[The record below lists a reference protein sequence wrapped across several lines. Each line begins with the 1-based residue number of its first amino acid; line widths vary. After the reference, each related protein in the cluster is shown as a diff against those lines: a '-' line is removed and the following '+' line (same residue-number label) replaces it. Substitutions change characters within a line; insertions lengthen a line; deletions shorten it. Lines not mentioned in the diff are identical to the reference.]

1 MVPSRRIVGGAWR
14 STIGV
19 SWRETRAIDDDKP
32 AACSPGLDAKVAAAM
47 DVTERYLGTMAD
59 IFGDVDTADCE
70 TLRREL
76 VALTP
81 VADEWTTK
89 LTALKTE
96 PMSDECKAS
105 FDERFAARGQAIQSS
120 YGRKERAAAALW
132 RASRNAGG
140 LPERSSREEEEE
152 EEEGDEGLTYFAQ
165 LVGNTFCL
173 NWPSQF
179 PGRSY
184 WQTQMS
190 LPLHWTMPQPICVVS
205 VHTTCVKWP
214 VSIVKPV
221 GFLKS

>member
-120 YGRKERAAAALW
+120 YGPRIDHGKSVLPQRCGEHPGMQEAFQSAVREKKKETKA
-132 RASRNAGG
+132 
-140 LPERSSREEEEE
+140 
-152 EEEGDEGLTYFAQ
+152 
-165 LVGNTFCL
+165 
-173 NWPSQF
+173 
-179 PGRSY
+179 
-184 WQTQMS
+184 
-190 LPLHWTMPQPICVVS
+190 
-205 VHTTCVKWP
+205 
-214 VSIVKPV
+214 
-221 GFLKS
+221 